1 MEGMKISIQS
11 NIIMIE
17 ENIEKAL
24 KKSGR
29 EGEKVE
35 LIAVTKTI
43 DIDRINETIRVGISN
58 IGENKVQELEKKY
71 DLIGDTV
78 NYHMI
83 GHLQTN
89 KVKNIIGKTRLIHSL
104 DRLSLAKEL
113 DKRSKNNAIVTDVL
127 IQVNVAEEE
136 SKFGLKV
143 EEVLYFIEEIL
154 DFKNIKIRGLMT
166 IAPNTT
172 DEILLRKIFRTLYN
186 LKENI
191 KNKNYENLS
200 MDYLSMGMTND
211 YELAIEEGSNMIRV
225 GSAIFGKRNY

>member
-1 MEGMKISIQS
+1 MKISIQG

-89 KVKNIIGKTRLIHSL
+89 KVKNIIGKTKLIHSL

-113 DKRSKNNAIVTDVL
+113 DKRSKNSDIITDVL
-127 IQVNVAEEE
+127 VQVNVAEEE

-154 DFKNIKIRGLMT
+154 DLKNIKVRGLMT

-172 DEILLRKIFRTLYN
+172 DEILLRKVFRTLYN

-191 KNKNYENLS
+191 INKNYENLS